1 MSLNDF
7 GSSNVFSCS
16 KILTN
21 FYRFIKFEIITS
33 QDNTNEFLLAE
44 IEFIGS
50 IADNWFPNNTN
61 DFFL

>member
-50 IADNWFPNNTN
+50 IADN
-61 DFFL
+61 